1 MFLPEDEADD
11 VEDEDAV
18 INEDAG
24 SNDEVQATTDVIFIL
39 NISLS

>member
-1 MFLPEDEADD
+1 MFFPEDEADD

-24 SNDEVQATTDVIFIL
+24 SNDEVQATTDEIFIL